1 MSRSIIAIAVAA
13 VFAISAPSFA
23 HEDMRVIGT
32 ISKQTGSTLEVKTKD
47 GSISKITVD
56 GNTSIMQ
63 DKTKADASALKVG
76 ANVVIDGSGDH
87 AAELQAITI
96 RIVPTAA
103 K

>member
-1 MSRSIIAIAVAA
+1 MSRSMIAFTAA
-13 VFAISAPSFA
+13 ALFAFASPSFA

-76 ANVVIDGSGDH
+76 TNVVVDGSGDH
-87 AAELQAITI
+87 AAELQAISI
-96 RIVPTAA
+96 RIV